1 MKKTAMAAG
10 LAAALLIG
18 SSAFAAS
25 INDLGVQG
33 DVDAVT
39 REVLI
44 TAETR
49 WVNVE
54 SGETIK
60 FVNGAGQSL
69 VWRFDT
75 GSWATGSLAD
85 FAPQLAQGRDIR
97 VYVAENVLYR
107 SDI

>member
-1 MKKTAMAAG
+1 MKKTVMVAG
-10 LAAALLIG
+10 VAAALLMV
-18 SSAFAAS
+18 STAFAANV
-25 INDLGVQG
+25 NDLGTQG
-33 DVDAVT
+33 DANSVT
-39 REVLI
+39 REVVI
-44 TAETR
+44 TPQTR

-60 FVNGAGQSL
+60 FVDGAGHSV

-75 GSWATGSLAD
+75 GSWATGALGD
-85 FAPQLAQGRDIR
+85 FAPQLAQGRDIK